1 MKSKLAISALA
12 QKFNLSRNGADV
24 EIGSV
29 AMASQLCKPGSLFIA
44 TQGIKN
50 HGLDFLD
57 QAIANGAVAVLSDR
71 AVETELPVMIH
82 PEPRSIAGAVSDLV
96 YGTSSSNM
104 TLLGVTGTNGKTSAT
119 NYLHQI
125 LSGMGLSAGM
135 SASTNRI
142 VGAAEL
148 PATLTSPEVTELH
161 DLLAQMR
168 AAGAQHAAIE
178 VSAQAMIRNRIDAV
192 RFQVVGFSNLS
203 RDHLDD
209 FSDMDSYLKAKAQLF
224 TDEFAQQ
231 GVVLV
236 EDDWARKLYD
246 SCSIPVVGIGQGLE
260 YQYRYENQELSITG
274 KHQLS
279 VHFPQGA
286 LMAKNLVLALVML
299 LEAGFTPEK
308 LAASVS
314 GTDLHVPGRLEL
326 VSDRKPHVY
335 VDYAHTP
342 AGVASAVAE
351 INQRYPKLTLVLGAS
366 GNRDQGKR
374 SEMGLAG
381 SDADLLIITDQHPR
395 DEDPA
400 SIRHAL
406 LTAAATKLEAGRILE
421 IPDPA
426 LAIKRAISETD
437 ADSAVLWCGPGH
449 LTYREIKGV
458 KVPFDARAIARE
470 AVQS

>member
-1 MKSKLAISALA
+1 MKSKLAISAIA
-12 QKFNLSRNGADV
+12 QKFNLSVNGADV
-24 EIGSV
+24 AIDSV
-29 AMASQLCKPGSLFIA
+29 ALASQLCEPGSLFIA
-44 TQGIKN
+44 TQGVKH

-57 QAIANGAVAVLSDR
+57 QAISKGAVAVLSDR
-71 AVETELPVMIH
+71 EIDSEVPCMVH
-82 PEPRSIAGAVSDLV
+82 PDPKSIAGEIADMV
-96 YGTSSSNM
+96 YGTSASNM
-104 TLLGVTGTNGKTSAT
+104 MLLAVTGTNGKTSTT

-125 LSGMGLSAGM
+125 LSSMGLKAGM

-142 VGAAEL
+142 VGDRQL

-161 DLLAQMR
+161 HLLAQMR
-168 AAGAQHAAIE
+168 ASGAQHAAVE
-178 VSAQAMIRNRIDAV
+178 VSAQALIRHRVDSV
-192 RFQVVGFSNLS
+192 KFKVVGFSNLS

-209 FSDMDSYLKAKAQLF
+209 FADMEHYLAAKAELF
-224 TDEFAQQ
+224 TEKYAQH
-231 GVVLV
+231 GVLLV
-236 EDDWARKLYD
+236 EDEWAKKLYETA
-246 SCSIPVVGIGQGLE
+246 SISVAGIGEGLD
-260 YQYRYENQELSITG
+260 YQYSYRNQQLSITG

-279 VHFPQGA
+279 VDFPQGA

-299 LEAGFTPEK
+299 LEAGFTADN
-308 LAASVS
+308 LALAVARA
-314 GTDLHVPGRLEL
+314 DLHVPGRLEL
-326 VSDRKPHVY
+326 VSNAKPHVY

-351 INQRYPKLTLVLGAS
+351 IAKRYPKITLVLGAS

-374 SEMGLAG
+374 VEMGIAAAA
-381 SDADLLIITDQHPR
+381 ADLLIITDQHPR

-406 LTAAATKLEAGRILE
+406 ISSAASLLDKGRILE

-426 LAIKRAISETD
+426 QAIQRAISETD
-437 ADSAVLWCGPGH
+437 KDSAVLWCGPGH
-449 LTYREIKGV
+449 LTYREIRGQ